1 MFVTILALTAWRLPS
16 SSSWGAAV
24 WTFAVRDMLFSDPY
38 TMLCCWCVGSLHVFH
53 PPWLASSFVVQKH
66 NIGVVGREAEKMLLM
81 TKYRSGWRFAS
92 MAKKDRLSTTWQEW
106 VVLFDIV
113 FNRALDQFLH
123 GDVYSGELPVFA
135 RYGRDQRSMWSVFN
149 KKCSRGERENI
160 STQRM
165 HIYEFA

>member
-1 MFVTILALTAWRLPS
+1 M
-16 SSSWGAAV
+16 
-24 WTFAVRDMLFSDPY
+24 
-38 TMLCCWCVGSLHVFH
+38 CCWCVGSLHVFH

-92 MAKKDRLSTTWQEW
+92 MTKKIDCKQPESSLEEW
-106 VVLFDIV
+106 IVLFAFV
-113 FNRALDQFLH
+113 FNRALDQCLD

-149 KKCSRGERENI
+149 KKCSRGERKYLH
-160 STQRM
+160 TAQRM
-165 HIYEFA
+165 HIHKFAKLDIAKAKTREHVCMYYVCL